1 MFQIEHMSTD
11 PGAPAIAA
19 YERMTAAARRLLGAF
34 RLAYLPVL
42 LAYFCYGASA
52 ISSIALVFF
61 EKDILKLTPAEVAG
75 IAFWLGLP
83 WSMKMVIGATA
94 DAYPLLGSRR
104 RAYLLLGALCSF
116 AGYAMLATFIDTKG
130 AFLMAMLLVTIGFMI
145 QDVIADALSVEV
157 AENER
162 ETGQIQTL
170 GRVALLAGGISV
182 GYLGG
187 WLAGVIGTRGVFA
200 ASLVLPG
207 LVAASAALVR
217 EPPGIINRSEQRAIG
232 GASPRLV
239 ILIGMSY
246 AALGI
251 GLESLNVASSQ
262 EIVLLIS
269 GVLIGFLLW
278 RVGISRAVIVASLVI
293 FLFRATPT
301 VGQGYSYW
309 AIDRLGFDQQF
320 LGVLAQV
327 GSVLSLVGLLAFRK
341 PIVEQPVSFTLFWV
355 VVIGTILY
363 LPSIGLFYGANEWL
377 GVSPRTFAVIDTTIS
392 APLAQLTMV
401 PMLVLIAKSAKP
413 GAEATTFAI
422 MASLMNLALSASELF
437 TGYLNSAFGVT
448 QQDYS
453 NLGALMITVAVLG
466 LLPLTGLPLLRST
479 EKESRFGDR
488 PTDKTAT
495 IAGSTRSTEIG

>member
-1 MFQIEHMSTD
+1 MM
-11 PGAPAIAA
+11 
-19 YERMTAAARRLLGAF
+19 ARARQLLGAF
-34 RLAYLPVL
+34 KLTYLPVL
-42 LAYFCYGASA
+42 LVYFCYGASA
-52 ISSIALVFF
+52 VSSIALVFF
-61 EKDILKLTPAEVAG
+61 EKGILKLTPAEVAG

-83 WSMKMVIGATA
+83 WSMKMVIGASS

-104 RAYLLLGALCSF
+104 RVYLLLGALCS
-116 AGYAMLATFIDTKG
+116 AIGYALLATVIDTKG
-130 AFLMAMLLVTIGFMI
+130 AFLIAMLLVTVGFMI
-145 QDVIADALSVEV
+145 QDVVADALSVEV
-157 AENER
+157 AENEV
-162 ETGQIQTL
+162 EIGQIQTL
-170 GRVALLAGGISV
+170 GRMALLAGGISV

-187 WLAGVIGTRGVFA
+187 WLAGAIGSRGVFA
-200 ASLVLPG
+200 ASLVLPA
-207 LVAASAALVR
+207 LVAMSTVLVSEPRGSA
-217 EPPGIINRSEQRAIG
+217 NRAQRRDLG

-251 GLESLNVASSQ
+251 GLESLQIAWSQ
-262 EIVLLIS
+262 EIVLLVS
-269 GVLIGFLLW
+269 GALIGFLLW
-278 RVGISRAVIVASLVI
+278 LVGISRAVLVAALVI
-293 FLFRATPT
+293 FLFRSTPT

-327 GSVLSLVGLLAFRK
+327 SSILSLVGLLVFRK
-341 PIVEQPVSFTLFWV
+341 TIVEQPVSFTLFWV
-355 VVIGTILY
+355 VLIGTVLY

-377 GVSPRTFAVIDTTIS
+377 GVSPRMFAVIDTTIS

-437 TGYLNSAFGVT
+437 TGYLNDAFAVT

-453 NLGALMITVAVLG
+453 NLGVLMITVAVLG
-466 LLPLTGLPLLRST
+466 LLPLAGLPLLRST
-479 EKESRFGDR
+479 EKQSRLEDSR
-488 PTDKTAT
+488 IDTAAPA
-495 IAGSTRSTEIG
+495 AG